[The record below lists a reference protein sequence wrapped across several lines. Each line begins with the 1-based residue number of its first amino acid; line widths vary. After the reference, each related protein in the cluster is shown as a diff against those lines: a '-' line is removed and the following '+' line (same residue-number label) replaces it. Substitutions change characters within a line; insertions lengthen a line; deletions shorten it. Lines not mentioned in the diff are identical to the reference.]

1 MTERDN
7 REYIREPNGATTA
20 VLMIHG
26 ICGTPRQFDFLIPL
40 IPKDYAIYNI
50 LLSGHGGGVRDF
62 SHTSMENWLKETDI
76 RLCALYAKYDKII
89 VVGHSM
95 GTLLLT
101 SCAEKYA
108 DKIAMMIFLA
118 SPLKIF
124 MKPKMIPTSLK
135 IAFDK
140 YDREN
145 PYHVAMRRAYS
156 IEPDGRLW
164 RYLGWIPRYL
174 ELFSLSRKTR
184 ALIPNIK
191 TPTYVFQSGQDEL
204 VSLSSAKYFENNEN
218 IRLYMLENSRHFDY
232 SESDLGFMCGKIS
245 EIFDGLEKR

>member
-1 MTERDN
+1 MTARDN
-7 REYIREPNGATTA
+7 SEYIREPKGATTA

-26 ICGTPRQFDFLIPL
+26 ICGTPRQFDFLIPI
-40 IPKDYAIYNI
+40 IPKEYAIYNI
-50 LLSGHGGGVRDF
+50 LLSGHGRGVRDF
-62 SHTSMENWLKETDI
+62 SRTSMKAWLSETDE
-76 RLCALYAKYDKII
+76 RLSALCEKYEKII

-95 GTLLLT
+95 GTLLLM
-101 SCAEKYA
+101 SNVEKYS

-145 PYHVAMRRAYS
+145 PYHVAMRKAYS
-156 IEPDGRLW
+156 IEPDGKLW

-184 ALIPNIK
+184 ARVQNIK
-191 TPTYVFQSGQDEL
+191 IPTYVFQSAQDEL
-204 VSLSSAKYFENNEN
+204 VCKSSAKYFENREN
-218 IRLYMLENSRHFDY
+218 IKLYMLENSRHFDY
-232 SESDLGFMCGKIS
+232 SGADITFMTNEIS
-245 EIFDGLEKR
+245 ELIAKL